1 MVLHSSHME
10 DTDATDGRRYPFRHL
25 SNLGANGSSSASAMV
40 CIATDSC
47 LATSFVMGL
56 FPPTLCLVTLLL
68 VKVSFLSR
76 FSAKKKAAAQIF
88 DRGRYASVGKIAE
101 SILGRVGQ
109 LIGSCMGFQGSQKSP
124 SLGCPWLECLVLLD
138 YCMGKIAP
146 QRFDGSLKVSTT
158 EFCTNLVPSYPCH
171 HACFDPGGGTGF

>member
-1 MVLHSSHME
+1 MYRNGQLPCDKLRDGTVSSNTVFS
-10 DTDATDGRRYPFRHL
+10 DT
-25 SNLGANGSSSASAMV
+25 
-40 CIATDSC
+40 IA
-47 LATSFVMGL
+47 GE
-56 FPPTLCLVTLLL
+56 
-68 VKVSFLSR
+68 SFLPEPI
-76 FSAKKKAAAQIF
+76 SAKKKAAAQIF